1 MGNATAVLTAE
12 RGTRVRFGARTAESA
27 AVAVLSFA
35 AVGGLAAG
43 SGGYFPNNW
52 AWASLAFA
60 WLAASAAWL
69 RIPSPFGR
77 SALVLLGSLIALAAW
92 TLASLLWAP
101 SGEPLFA
108 SERLLVY
115 VTAVAAAVIAVRHR
129 TVPHLLG
136 GTLAGLVA
144 VDAYALATRLL
155 PDHVGGQDVI
165 AANRLAAPIG
175 YWNGLGLASAFALL
189 LALGFATRSHS
200 LASRACA
207 AATLPGL
214 FVVLYFTFSRGS
226 WLALFGGVAV
236 LLLVDPRRLQLATVG
251 GAVSLPA
258 AIAGV
263 LAWHAHALGE
273 QGGTLA
279 ATVREGHH
287 LGLAVAALSVVGGAV
302 GAAAGGIE
310 RHASIRG
317 RARLV
322 YALVLLLLAVSAVA
336 LALARIGGP
345 VGAIEHGWR
354 SFTAPPIQVENGQQE
369 SKRLLSLSSNGRID
383 LWRSAWHEA
392 RAHPLLGGGAG
403 SYEAWWMQ
411 HRPVPQQ
418 VRDAHSLYLQT
429 LAEVGPLGLAL
440 LLAALCAPL
449 LAAAR
454 NRRRPYVSFALAVW
468 VAYLLHTGADWD
480 WQLTGVTLPAL
491 LAATALVVTDR
502 DEVAGAGREPRAAPR
517 TRCRGS
523 SGCARHLDA
532 GREHPT
538 AQGDDRGRRRTLDR
552 VGGRGAGGERVDPL
566 DIRAVATSGRGP
578 TRDPEPSCGPA
589 CAQGGPC
596 SRRPEL
602 AALVRPERCRARRS
616 GCTGAFARLPA
627 QPVEPRGRAGTRF
640 RANDARKGPR
650 VFGGTWGT
658 RTHES
663 DRRAT

>member
-27 AVAVLSFA
+27 TVAVLSFA

-69 RIPSPFGR
+69 RMPSPFGR
-77 SALVLLGSLIALAAW
+77 SALVLLGSLVALAAW

-108 SERLLVY
+108 SERMLVY

-144 VDAYALATRLL
+144 VDAYALATRVL

-200 LASRACA
+200 LASRAFA

-251 GAVSLPA
+251 GAVALPA
-258 AIAGV
+258 AIAVV

-279 ATVREGHH
+279 ATVREGHR

-310 RHASIRG
+310 RHARIRG

-383 LWRSAWHEA
+383 LWRAAWHEA

-411 HRPVPQQ
+411 HRPIPQQ

-440 LLAALCAPL
+440 LLTALCAPL

-502 DEVAGAGREPRAAPR
+502 DEVAGACRERARLLALAGAGAAVALATLMLVGNIPLRKAMIAADEGRWTESAVEAREASAWIPWTSEPSRLLGEAQLA
-517 TRCRGS
+517 TRNLPA
-523 SGCARHLDA
+523 ARHAL
-532 GREHPT
+532 R
-538 AQGDDRGRRRTLDR
+538 
-552 VGGRGAGGERVDPL
+552 
-566 DIRAVATSGRGP
+566 
-578 TRDPEPSCGPA
+578 
-589 CAQGGPC
+589 
-596 SRRPEL
+596 
-602 AALVRPERCRARRS
+602 AALVRDGLNWQLWFDLSAAERGIPAARSLSRASRLNPLSPEVAQDRAFVP
-616 GCTGAFARLPA
+616 TGP
-627 QPVEPRGRAGTRF
+627 
-640 RANDARKGPR
+640 
-650 VFGGTWGT
+650 
-658 RTHES
+658 
-663 DRRAT
+663 